1 MADFS
6 LSRGTRI
13 HADAASVHALID
25 DFREWQ
31 KWSPWEGVDP
41 DLRREYSGPDHGVGS
56 TYHWS
61 GNKKAGEGEM
71 RITAST
77 PAAVVVDLEF
87 LKPFKATNVT
97 TFTLAAVG
105 DATEVTWTMTGSR
118 SAIMS
123 LAGRLFFDKAIGH
136 DFEKGLA
143 ALKQE
148 AERSAGQPR

>member
-6 LSRGTRI
+6 LSRSTRV
-13 HADAASVHALID
+13 HADAAAVHALID
-25 DFREWQ
+25 DFREWR

-41 DLRREYSGPDHGVGS
+41 DLRRVYSGPDHGVGS

-61 GNKKAGEGEM
+61 GNRKAGEGEM
-71 RITAST
+71 RIAAST
-77 PAAVVVDLEF
+77 PDAVVVDLAF

-97 TFTLAAVG
+97 TFTLAPVG

-118 SAIMS
+118 SPVMS
-123 LAGRLFFDKAIGH
+123 LAGKLFFDKSIGG
-136 DFEKGLA
+136 DFERGLA

>member
-6 LSRGTRI
+6 LSRSTRV
-13 HADAASVHALID
+13 HADASTVHALID
-25 DFREWQ
+25 DFREWR

-56 TYHWS
+56 TYRWS
-61 GNKKAGEGEM
+61 GNRKAGEGEM

-77 PAAVVVDLEF
+77 PAAVVVDLAF

-105 DATEVTWTMTGSR
+105 DATEVTWTMAGSR
-118 SAIMS
+118 SPVMS
-123 LAGRLFFDKAIGH
+123 LAGKLFFDKAIGG
-136 DFEKGLA
+136 DFDRGLA

-148 AERSAGQPR
+148 AERSAGRPR

>member
-6 LSRGTRI
+6 LSRTTRI
-13 HADAASVHALID
+13 HADDATVHALVD

-31 KWSPWEGVDP
+31 KWSPWEGLDP

-56 TYHWS
+56 TYRWS

-87 LKPFKATNVT
+87 LKPFKATNIT
-97 TFTLAAVG
+97 TFTLAEVG
-105 DATEVTWTMTGSR
+105 GATEVIWTMTGTR

-123 LAGRLFFDKAIGH
+123 LAGKLFFDKAIGR

-148 AERSAGQPR
+148 AERSAGQRP

>member
-6 LSRGTRI
+6 LSRSTRVHASPDRI
-13 HADAASVHALID
+13 HALLD

-41 DLRREYSGPDHGVGS
+41 DLDREYSGPDHGVGS
-56 TYHWS
+56 AYHWA

-71 RITAST
+71 AITEST
-77 PAAVVVDLEF
+77 PTSVVVDLVF

-97 TFTLAAVG
+97 RFDLAPVG
-105 DATEVTWTMTGSR
+105 DATDVTWTMTGTR

-123 LAGRLFFDKAIGH
+123 VGGKLFFDKAIAK
-136 DFEKGLA
+136 DFDRGLA
-143 ALKQE
+143 DLKTQ
-148 AERSAGQPR
+148 AERTTP

>member
-6 LSRGTRI
+6 LSRTIRI
-13 HADAASVHALID
+13 NADPAGVHALID

-31 KWSPWEGVDP
+31 KWSPWEGLDP
-41 DLRREYSGPDHGVGS
+41 DLRREYSGLDQGVGS
-56 TYHWS
+56 SYHWS

-87 LKPFKATNVT
+87 LKPFKATNII

-105 DATEVTWTMTGSR
+105 DATEVTWAMTGSR
-118 SAIMS
+118 SPIMS
-123 LAGRLFFDKAIGH
+123 LAGRLFFDRAIGD
-136 DFEKGLA
+136 DFDKGLV
-143 ALKQE
+143 ALKRE
-148 AERSAGQPR
+148 AERAAGQPG